1 LTPDDN
7 GTGRNGLAAGAASL
21 TASAAAG
28 SARAECADA
37 PASPRAEAGSGPA
50 GAPPPSDDLAAPTSS
65 PSPRA
70 GRDLRLDLFRG
81 LALWFIFLNHIPNNV
96 VNWITNRNFG
106 FSDATEIFVFIS
118 GYTAAMVYGREIDRS
133 GMMVTSARILRRAWQ
148 LYVAFIFLFVI
159 YLAEISY
166 VVGSFSNPLYAE
178 EMGALQF
185 LAEPDVAL
193 VEALLLK
200 FRPANMDVLPLYIV
214 LLATFPAVLWA
225 LKKKPDLTLVASL
238 ALWLFVNY
246 TGFNLPAYPDDR
258 EWFFNPFAW
267 QLMFTFGGWCGLG
280 GSDRL
285 GGLIQSRL
293 LVMLCWAYLVL
304 SLLVVLSWWWPPLEG
319 FVPEAIGAYI
329 YPISK
334 TDLSPLR
341 VIHFLALA
349 VVVVRLIPVDLP
361 TLRSPILRP
370 LILCGQN
377 SLEVFCFGVFLSFA
391 AHFVLNEVTGT
402 LAMQLLLSGTGIVL
416 MVALSALLSWYGR
429 VEREITAR
437 KFG

>member
-1 LTPDDN
+1 MRP
-7 GTGRNGLAAGAASL
+7 
-21 TASAAAG
+21 AG
-28 SARAECADA
+28 STGDA
-37 PASPRAEAGSGPA
+37 PSPA
-50 GAPPPSDDLAAPTSS
+50 GAS
-65 PSPRA
+65 

-118 GYTAAMVYGREIDRS
+118 GYTAAMVYGRELDRS
-133 GMMVTSARILRRAWQ
+133 GVMVTSARILRRAWQ

-166 VVGSFSNPLYAE
+166 VVGSVSNPLYAE

-185 LAEPDVAL
+185 LAEPNVAL

-214 LLATFPAVLWA
+214 LLGSFPPILWA
-225 LKKKPDLTLVASL
+225 LKRKADLTLFASFL
-238 ALWLFVNY
+238 LWLA
-246 TGFNLPAYPDDR
+246 TTHWGFNLPAYPDDR
-258 EWFFNPFAW
+258 MWFFNPFAW
-267 QLMFTFGGWCGLG
+267 QFLFTFGGWCGLG

-285 GGLIQSRL
+285 GFLVQSRAVVAAAVAYL
-293 LVMLCWAYLVL
+293 LV
-304 SLLVVLSWWWPPLEG
+304 SLLVVVSWWWHPLEG
-319 FVPEAIGAYI
+319 LVPEAVGAII

-341 VIHFLALA
+341 LLHFLALA

-361 TLRSPILRP
+361 ALRSAWLRP
-370 LILCGQN
+370 MIMCGQH

-391 AHFVLNEVTGT
+391 AHFVLNELTGT
-402 LAMQLLLSGTGIVL
+402 LPMQFALSGLGIVL
-416 MVALSALLSWYGR
+416 MISLSALLSWYGR
-429 VEREITAR
+429 VEREIAAR
-437 KFG
+437 KYR

>member
-1 LTPDDN
+1 VKLATADTAEDRAGPAH
-7 GTGRNGLAAGAASL
+7 GPAQGALQAGGLGSAPQ
-21 TASAAAG
+21 ASAT
-28 SARAECADA
+28 
-37 PASPRAEAGSGPA
+37 PASPQPRPA
-50 GAPPPSDDLAAPTSS
+50 AS
-65 PSPRA
+65 

-96 VNWITNRNFG
+96 GNWITNRNFG

-118 GYTAAMVYGREIDRS
+118 GYTAAMVYGRELDTS
-133 GMMVTSARILRRAWQ
+133 GVIVTSARILRRAWQ

-200 FRPANMDVLPLYIV
+200 FRPANMDVLPLYIA
-214 LLATFPAVLWA
+214 LLASFPPILWA
-225 LKKKPDLTLVASL
+225 LKKRPDATLMASF
-238 ALWLFVNY
+238 ALWLFATH

-258 EWFFNPFAW
+258 MWFFNPFAW
-267 QLMFTFGGWCGLG
+267 QFLFTFGGWCGLG

-285 GGLIQSRL
+285 SGIVHSRL
-293 LVMLCWAYLVL
+293 VL
-304 SLLVVLSWWWPPLEG
+304 ALAWLYLLVSLAVVASWYWPPMEG
-319 FVPEAIGAYI
+319 FVPPAIGDII

-334 TDLSPLR
+334 TDLAPLR
-341 VIHFLALA
+341 LLHFFALA
-349 VVVVRLIPVDLP
+349 IVVVRLIPVDWP
-361 TLRSPILRP
+361 ALRSPILWP
-370 LILCGQN
+370 MILCGQN

-391 AHFVLNEVTGT
+391 AHFVLNEVTGSLT
-402 LAMQLLLSGTGIVL
+402 MQLTLSVAGIVL
-416 MVALSALLSWYGR
+416 MVALSALLSWYAR
-429 VEREITAR
+429 VERDIAAR
-437 KFG
+437 KTAGRRGS

>member
-1 LTPDDN
+1 MLTR
-7 GTGRNGLAAGAASL
+7 TAA
-21 TASAAAG
+21 TP
-28 SARAECADA
+28 A
-37 PASPRAEAGSGPA
+37 PAGRPPGSSKGADLAEAEGTPA
-50 GAPPPSDDLAAPTSS
+50 ERPAPPS
-65 PSPRA
+65 

-96 VNWITNRNFG
+96 ANWITNRNFG

-118 GYTAAMVYGREIDRS
+118 GYTAAMVYGRQIDTA
-133 GMMVTSARILRRAWQ
+133 GVMVTSARILRRAWQ

-193 VEALLLK
+193 VQAMLLK

-214 LLATFPAVLWA
+214 LLATFPPILWA
-225 LKKKPDLTLVASL
+225 LKKKPDLTLAASILVWGVAG
-238 ALWLFVNY
+238 Y

-258 EWFFNPFAW
+258 MWFFNPFAW
-267 QLMFTFGGWCGLG
+267 QLMFVFGGWCGLG

-285 GGLIQSRL
+285 GFLVHSRL
-293 LVMLCWAYLVL
+293 VLGLSVAYLVV
-304 SLLVVLSWWWPPLEG
+304 SLLVVISWWWPPLEG
-319 FVPEAIGAYI
+319 IVPDAVGAII

-341 VIHFLALA
+341 VLHFLALA
-349 VVVVRLIPVDLP
+349 VVIVRLIPVDLP
-361 TLRSPILRP
+361 ALRSPILRP
-370 LILCGQN
+370 MILCGQN

-391 AHFVLNEVTGT
+391 AHFVLNEITGV
-402 LAMQLLLSGTGIVL
+402 LWMQLLLSVAGIAL
-416 MVALSALLSWYGR
+416 MVALSVLLSWYGR
-429 VEREITAR
+429 VEREIAAR
-437 KFG
+437 KLAGRRGSS

>member
-1 LTPDDN
+1 MSSPAAVEAVHSA
-7 GTGRNGLAAGAASL
+7 GPTGRPVPPEPQTSPEAQAAPDRQPPPAAS
-21 TASAAAG
+21 
-28 SARAECADA
+28 
-37 PASPRAEAGSGPA
+37 
-50 GAPPPSDDLAAPTSS
+50 
-65 PSPRA
+65 

-118 GYTAAMVYGREIDRS
+118 GYTAAMVYGRQIDTS
-133 GMMVTSARILRRAWQ
+133 GTIVTSARILRRAWQ

-214 LLATFPAVLWA
+214 LLATFPPLLCA
-225 LKKKPDLTLVASL
+225 LKWRPDATLAASL
-238 ALWLFVNY
+238 LLWLAANHW
-246 TGFNLPAYPDDR
+246 GFNLPAYPEDR
-258 EWFFNPFAW
+258 MWFFNPFAW
-267 QLMFTFGGWCGLG
+267 QFLFVFGGWCGLG

-285 GGLIQSRL
+285 GGLVQSPVILVLAVIYL
-293 LVMLCWAYLVL
+293 LV
-304 SLLVVLSWWWPPLEG
+304 SLVVVISWWWPPLEG
-319 FVPEAIGAYI
+319 LVPETIGEII

-341 VIHFLALA
+341 LLHFLALA
-349 VVVVRLIPVDLP
+349 VVVVRLIPVASP
-361 TLRSPILRP
+361 MLRWHLLRP
-370 LILCGQN
+370 MIRTGQH

-391 AHFVLNEVTGT
+391 AHFVLNEVDSSLT
-402 LAMQLLLSGTGIVL
+402 MQLVLSVAGISL
-416 MVALSALLSWYGR
+416 MVGLSYLLSWYAR
-429 VEREITAR
+429 VERDIAVR
-437 KFG
+437 KMADRSG

>member
-1 LTPDDN
+1 M
-7 GTGRNGLAAGAASL
+7 S
-21 TASAAAG
+21 S
-28 SARAECADA
+28 A
-37 PASPRAEAGSGPA
+37 PAALADTKDVAAREE
-50 GAPPPSDDLAAPTSS
+50 APPSPPATSGREAS
-65 PSPRA
+65 S

-106 FSDATEIFVFIS
+106 FSDATEVFVFIS
-118 GYTAAMVYGREIDRS
+118 GYTAAMVYGRQIDS
-133 GMMVTSARILRRAWQ
+133 NGLVVTSARILRRAWQ

-193 VEALLLK
+193 VQALMLR

-214 LLATFPAVLWA
+214 LLATFPPILWL
-225 LKKKPDLTLVASL
+225 LKKWPDATLLVSVLVWA
-238 ALWLFVNY
+238 AAGYW
-246 TGFNLPAYPDDR
+246 GINLQGYPDDR
-258 EWFFNPFAW
+258 MWFFNPFAW
-267 QLMFTFGGWCGLG
+267 QVVFVFGGWCGLG

-285 GGLIQSRL
+285 AGLVHSPVVLAIS
-293 LVMLCWAYLVL
+293 AIYLVV
-304 SLLVVLSWWWPPLEG
+304 SLVVVVSWWYQPWEG
-319 FVPEAIGAYI
+319 IVPQPIADII

-341 VIHFLALA
+341 LAHFLALA
-349 VVVVRLIPVDLP
+349 VVIVKMIPVDLP
-361 TLRSPILRP
+361 VLHSRVLYPM
-370 LILCGQN
+370 ILCGQN

-391 AHFVLNEVTGT
+391 AHFVLNEITGT
-402 LAMQLLLSGTGIVL
+402 LAMQLLLSVAGIIL
-416 MVALSALLSWYGR
+416 MISLSALLSWYAR
-429 VEREITAR
+429 VEREIAAR
-437 KFG
+437 KYG

>member
-1 LTPDDN
+1 MSPEPASSPP
-7 GTGRNGLAAGAASL
+7 AAGGAPG
-21 TASAAAG
+21 T
-28 SARAECADA
+28 A
-37 PASPRAEAGSGPA
+37 PAPPA
-50 GAPPPSDDLAAPTSS
+50 RS
-65 PSPRA
+65 

-133 GMMVTSARILRRAWQ
+133 GTLVTSARILRRAWQ
-148 LYVAFIFLFVI
+148 LYIAFIFLFVI

-185 LAEPDVAL
+185 LSEPDVAL
-193 VEALLLK
+193 VQALLLK

-214 LLATFPAVLWA
+214 LLAGFPPVLWM
-225 LKKKPDLTLVASL
+225 LKRWPDATLAVSFAAYAL
-238 ALWLFVNY
+238 ALNL
-246 TGFNLPAYPDDR
+246 GFNLAGYPDDR
-258 EWFFNPFAW
+258 MWFFNPFCW
-267 QLMFTFGGWCGLG
+267 QFLFVFGGWCGLG

-285 GGLIQSRL
+285 GGLIQNRF
-293 LVMLCWAYLVL
+293 VVAAAVAYLAV
-304 SLLVVLSWWWPPLEG
+304 SLAVVVSWWWRPLEG
-319 FVPEAIGAYI
+319 LVPEAIGALI

-341 VIHFLALA
+341 LLHFLALA
-349 VVVVRLIPVDLP
+349 VVVVKLVPVDARW
-361 TLRSPILRP
+361 LRWPLLRP
-370 LILCGQN
+370 MILCGQN

-391 AHFVLNEVTGT
+391 AHFVLNEIDSS
-402 LAMQLLLSGTGIVL
+402 LAMQFIMSVAGISL
-416 MVALSALLSWYGR
+416 MVALSVLLSWYAR
-429 VEREITAR
+429 VEREMAAR
-437 KFG
+437 KYG